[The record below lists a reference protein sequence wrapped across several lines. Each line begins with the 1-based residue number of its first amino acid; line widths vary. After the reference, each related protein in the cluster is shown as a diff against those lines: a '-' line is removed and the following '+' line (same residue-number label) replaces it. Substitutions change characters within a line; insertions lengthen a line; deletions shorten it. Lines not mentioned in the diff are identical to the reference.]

1 MGNLFTS
8 VYIQHPEISK
18 WQDVFEMVGLADRD
32 VARLYDEYRLI
43 DTDTSHSIN
52 LQEMLNFIGI
62 EKTYYSK
69 RVFSIFDSDGSGA
82 IDFGE
87 FVTSM
92 WNYCTLD
99 KNDLISFSFDMYDAN
114 NSGEIDASE
123 VIQLMQDVYGKN
135 LTGNIHA
142 QA

>member
-43 DTDTSHSIN
+43 DADMSHSIS

-69 RVFSIFDSDGSGA
+69 RVFSIFDNDGSGT

-87 FVTSM
+87 FVTSL

-114 NSGEIDASE
+114 NSGEIDATE

-135 LTGNIHA
+135 LNGNIHA